1 MEDSS
6 SSVLPAAVIIAL
18 FALISILIDVPP
30 IIWHIKNRNVAASSL
45 IAWILFSNFCNFV
58 NALIWP
64 NLDVF
69 NWWNGYIFCDIQV
82 KLMVASWF
90 GVTGSLV
97 CITRDLALVLD
108 TEKITLVPTRQQ
120 RWKRIII
127 TTFLCFGFPIYAMLA
142 HYIVQSNRYFITAVA
157 GCTPSF
163 YDTWIAIPLVFVWP
177 PVLCFAG
184 AYYADVP
191 SDPYDWQEIHGQAWN
206 DVILVPLYGAINF
219 DRWIQITFGYVIF
232 FFFGLGSD
240 AMKMYRKWLLKCGLG
255 RLYPRLNNQSSEP
268 QSPSK
273 SGSDH
278 SGSTFDFWKRFSA
291 KNMSWSTLSK
301 FSITSSPTDPEMSFH
316 VLSTIPENENGPAF
330 SAPISVPATPIP
342 RVFTKPRT
350 FFSNAVTR
358 DHHPTP
364 AVDIE
369 AALEA
374 SEQHRPNRFLA
385 GLWHANQGVNR

>member
-18 FALISILIDVPP
+18 FALISILIDIPP
-30 IIWHIKNRNVAASSL
+30 VIWHVKNRNVAASSL

-97 CITRDLALVLD
+97 CIARDLALVLD
-108 TEKITLVPTRQQ
+108 TEKTTLVPTRQQ

-184 AYYADVP
+184 AYYAGSFLLGYENQDLSDV
-191 SDPYDWQEIHGQAWN
+191 
-206 DVILVPLYGAINF
+206 
-219 DRWIQITFGYVIF
+219 
-232 FFFGLGSD
+232 
-240 AMKMYRKWLLKCGLG
+240 K
-255 RLYPRLNNQSSEP
+255 
-268 QSPSK
+268 
-273 SGSDH
+273 
-278 SGSTFDFWKRFSA
+278 
-291 KNMSWSTLSK
+291 
-301 FSITSSPTDPEMSFH
+301 
-316 VLSTIPENENGPAF
+316 
-330 SAPISVPATPIP
+330 
-342 RVFTKPRT
+342 
-350 FFSNAVTR
+350 
-358 DHHPTP
+358 
-364 AVDIE
+364 
-369 AALEA
+369 
-374 SEQHRPNRFLA
+374 
-385 GLWHANQGVNR
+385 